1 MKLMLPK
8 ALKRLMLPSEPT
20 PTMTRFGTGKIDVG
34 LMSEALGTVAPAGPG
49 KMVTK
54 VGVVALT
61 AVTLATIAVAV
72 LGMPSTLVTTRL
84 RTFAEPPATAPL
96 VQPWTL
102 GLPFCV
108 LHRRTGVP
116 SAVNDLPVA
125 LNHPSMSTAMLIEPA
140 PFQIETVQL
149 PPEQVTGTMTRFETA
164 ACALTLRF
172 DALGLVPVNA
182 VNTVGTDGAMPVRLK
197 TTAATPVP

>member
-1 MKLMLPK
+1 MKLTLPT

-20 PTMTRFGTGKIDVG
+20 PTITRFGTGNCVLG

-49 KMVTK
+49 KMLTK
-54 VGVVALT
+54 VDVVELKAI
-61 AVTLATIAVAV
+61 TLATIAVAV
-72 LGMPSTLVTTRL
+72 SGTPSTPVTARL
-84 RTFAEPPATAPL
+84 RTFAEPAPTAPL

-125 LNHPSMSTAMLIEPA
+125 LNHPSMSTAMLIEP
-140 PFQIETVQL
+140 
-149 PPEQVTGTMTRFETA
+149 
-164 ACALTLRF
+164 
-172 DALGLVPVNA
+172 
-182 VNTVGTDGAMPVRLK
+182 
-197 TTAATPVP
+197 